1 MSDALS
7 TYVHRYLP
15 PQGDD
20 PRTLLLLHGTGGD
33 ENDLIQLGQMLVPDA
48 GLLSP
53 RGTVLENGAA
63 RFFRRLAEG
72 VFDLDDLRAR
82 TTDLIE
88 FTGAA
93 ATAYGFDPARVVAV
107 GFSNGA
113 NIASSM
119 LLTSPE
125 TLSAAALFRPMVP
138 FVPTQRVPLNGKRV
152 FIGAGEDDPVVPRDH
167 PYRLAELLQLCGA
180 EVKTE
185 WQPGGH
191 TLTRA
196 DVSKAYEWME
206 EGRTGS
212 A

>member
-1 MSDALS
+1 VPNVTDALAS
-7 TYVHRYLP
+7 YVHRYLP
-15 PQGDD
+15 PQGEDQ
-20 PRTLLLLHGTGGD
+20 RTLLLLHGTGGD

-82 TTDLIE
+82 TKELIA
-88 FTGAA
+88 FIAA
-93 ATAYGFDPARVVAV
+93 ASATYAFDPGRVVAV

-113 NIASSM
+113 NIASSI
-119 LLTSPE
+119 LLTSPA
-125 TLSAAALFRPMVP
+125 TLSAAVLFRPMVP
-138 FVPTQRVPLNGKRV
+138 FVPSERVALAGKRV
-152 FIGAGEDDPVVPRDH
+152 FIGAGEDDPIVPRDQ

-191 TLTRA
+191 ALTRA
-196 DVSKAYEWME
+196 DVSKAYEWLE
-206 EGRTGS
+206 EP